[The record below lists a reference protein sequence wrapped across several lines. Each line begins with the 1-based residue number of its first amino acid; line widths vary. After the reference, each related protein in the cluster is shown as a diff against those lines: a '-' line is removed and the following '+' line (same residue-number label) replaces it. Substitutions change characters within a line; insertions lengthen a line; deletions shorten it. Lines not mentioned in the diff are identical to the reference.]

1 MPAIRTLILGTGLLT
16 QEILKEVKRQNRHDY
31 LIAGIVP
38 EITVE
43 QKQLAGFPL
52 LGELSDLPRIIDE
65 VRPDLVVVAMS
76 KQREHL
82 IMQRLIE
89 VRFERGIRI
98 ENGEKVYERL
108 TGKVPMEA
116 LLPSNVMFSSAFQ
129 LSRFQLALARA
140 MSFTMALAGLV
151 VLSPLFLVI
160 AAAIKLES
168 RGPVMF
174 VQDRAGLGGR
184 PFRLLK
190 FRSMRAEDKRVSEW
204 AGDNTHRI
212 TRVGKW
218 LRKFRLDELPQ
229 FFNVLKGDMNVVGPR
244 PHPVSNLELFI
255 LVARNLPENGQI
267 PYYAI
272 RSLVRPGI
280 TGWAQVR
287 YQYANN
293 LDEEI
298 EKMRFD
304 LYYVKY
310 FSILLDLRIILETIA
325 IVALG
330 REQPEKPRLPRLREP
345 LKYH

>member
-38 EITVE
+38 EIPVE
-43 QKQLAGFPL
+43 QNQLAGFPL
-52 LGELSDLPRIIDE
+52 LGALSGLPRIIDE

-76 KQREHL
+76 KHREHL

-89 VRFERGIRI
+89 ARFERGIRV

-140 MSFTMALAGLV
+140 MSFTIALAGLV
-151 VLSPLFLVI
+151 ALSPLFLVI

-168 RGPVMF
+168 RGPVLF

-184 PFRLLK
+184 PFKLLK
-190 FRSMRAEDKRVSEW
+190 FRSMRAEEKRVSEW
-204 AGDNTHRI
+204 ASDNTHRI

-218 LRKFRLDELPQ
+218 LRKYRLDELPQ
-229 FFNVLKGDMNVVGPR
+229 FLNVLKGDMNLVGPR

-287 YQYANN
+287 YQYANS

-310 FSILLDLRIILETIA
+310 FSILLDLRIILETIG

-330 REQPEKPRLPRLREP
+330 REQPEKARLPRLREP